1 METNLCDVSHLDSDV
16 LLPPRKRLLAGLK
29 KQSSDVDGSLQLS
42 LVASSSSS
50 SPAPAPPTPTPASS
64 VASVYVSAPP
74 FPSSPTSSQF
84 NIRLSNLLS
93 SHNSNLSPDEI
104 VDASKS
110 AAAAAVKAAEAARA
124 AAEEKAAIAAKAV
137 AAAKSALDLIASFS
151 EEAVNKERYLKKN
164 KLKKHVPVQLLYKKY
179 QPIENCKKDEELARN
194 LHRAINSSPRISKN
208 SSSPE
213 YKGHKHKKPKVLS
226 SSDQTRGS
234 NGVVVMEKNY
244 TSTCNGQQEIAGEV
258 DFEGPV
264 RELCESKADD
274 KACTYDKA
282 GQSIDIGEAELGQP
296 KEKFLD
302 DTSGGSG
309 KKRGRVKL
317 KKLPLSM
324 CNFREQ
330 ATPKDEVDIRNSP
343 LTDMNM
349 GNPTAGNMSLFTT
362 VEPSGEGVM
371 PIEAKSVWKCQGFK
385 APECVKQNKVVQ
397 S

>member
-1 METNLCDVSHLDSDV
+1 METNLCDVNHLDSDV

-29 KQSSDVDGSLQLS
+29 KQSSDVDASLQLS
-42 LVASSSSS
+42 LAASSSSS
-50 SPAPAPPTPTPASS
+50 SPALAPKPGSPA
-64 VASVYVSAPP
+64 
-74 FPSSPTSSQF
+74 FPSSPISDQF

-93 SHNSNLSPDEI
+93 SHNNANLSPDEI

-110 AAAAAVKAAEAARA
+110 AAASAVKAAEAARA

-137 AAAKSALDLIASFS
+137 AAAKAALDLIASFS

-164 KLKKHVPVQLLYKKY
+164 KSKKHVPVQLLYKKY
-179 QPIENCKKDEELARN
+179 QPIQNCKKDEELARN

-208 SSSPE
+208 SPSPE
-213 YKGHKHKKPKVLS
+213 YKGHKHKKLKALS
-226 SSDQTRGS
+226 SSDKTRDS
-234 NGVVVMEKNY
+234 NDKYY
-244 TSTCNGQQEIAGEV
+244 TSSCNGQREIAGEV
-258 DFEGPV
+258 DFEGPG

-274 KACTYDKA
+274 KVCTYDKA
-282 GQSIDIGEAELGQP
+282 GQSVDIGEAEIGQP
-296 KEKFLD
+296 KEKILD
-302 DTSGGSG
+302 DICGGSG

-330 ATPKDEVDIRNSP
+330 ATTPKGEVDIRNTP

-349 GNPTAGNMSLFTT
+349 GNPKAGNMSLFTT
-362 VEPSGEGVM
+362 TVESSGEGVM